1 MELEA
6 SLSLELDG
14 WLANDDMKW
23 NQKSRELWV
32 KEGDR
37 NTRYFHLS
45 TIIRRRRNC
54 ISEIKLDDG
63 SWINSREEI
72 QNYFIDNFEAL
83 YQTSFPPILDDLSN
97 LIKPCVSDLANESL
111 CRILFREEI
120 KKVVFSMKSLKA
132 PGPDDFPTLF
142 YKHYWDAVGDQVV
155 LAT

>member
-1 MELEA
+1 
-6 SLSLELDG
+6 
-14 WLANDDMKW
+14 MKW

-45 TIIRRRRNC
+45 TIIRRRRNF

-72 QNYFIDNFEAL
+72 HNYFIDNFKAL

-97 LIKPCVSDLANESL
+97 LIEPCVSDQENESL
-111 CRILFREEI
+111 CRIPFREEI
-120 KKVVFSMKSLKA
+120 NKVVFNMKSLKA
-132 PGPDDFPTLF
+132 PGLDGFPALF
-142 YKHYWDAVGDQVV
+142 YKHYWDTVGDQVV
-155 LAT
+155 LATQIFFLEMVGS